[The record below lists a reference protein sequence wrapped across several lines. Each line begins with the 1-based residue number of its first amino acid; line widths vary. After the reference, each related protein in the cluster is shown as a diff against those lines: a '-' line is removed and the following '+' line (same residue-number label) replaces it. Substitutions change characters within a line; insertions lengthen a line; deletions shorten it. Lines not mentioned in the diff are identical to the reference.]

1 MPMGTTYIINVEM
14 TFFIPPSTP
23 KKKAKPGVIKKTI
36 AVASNIKATEPVSI
50 IYLLNDS
57 VRYYITS
64 FIRKQEFSDFLIK
77 LFPHEKRPGPKPS
90 LHRLMEFDLFGL
102 REKGLSN

>member
-1 MPMGTTYIINVEM
+1 M
-14 TFFIPPSTP
+14 
-23 KKKAKPGVIKKTI
+23 KKTI

-77 LFPHEKRPGPKPS
+77 LF
-90 LHRLMEFDLFGL
+90 F
-102 REKGLSN
+102 